1 MHWTINQFIIYFQHS
16 LNHDPPRQTWT
27 ISSPSHNFMLLYN
40 TSHVLVKR
48 LPKIF
53 NFVSDALLYR
63 ASVRMYSHL
72 ALMDTFELR
81 PTSRSRWSLW
91 LDGLAAV
98 ALLPVSELWVLCC
111 IQLLVLGV
119 AQCPFRIL
127 IDLHLHPLS
136 RSLPS
141 VRFIVVLCCSQWLH
155 LAIPE
160 HGYHFLNPR
169 SFCLMA
175 LLTYL

>member
-1 MHWTINQFIIYFQHS
+1 M
-16 LNHDPPRQTWT
+16 
-27 ISSPSHNFMLLYN
+27 SSWSVLLY
-40 TSHVLVKR
+40 L
-48 LPKIF
+48 I
-53 NFVSDALLYR
+53 ALLYK
-63 ASVRMYSHL
+63 ASVRMYNHL
-72 ALMDTFELR
+72 ALMDTVELHL
-81 PTSRSRWSLW
+81 TSLSHWSLW

-98 ALLPVSELWVLCC
+98 APLPVSELWVLCC

-136 RSLPS
+136 RFLPS

-155 LAIPE
+155 LAVPE

>member
-1 MHWTINQFIIYFQHS
+1 MIHQDRHEQYHLHHTILCFCIIPAMSSWSVY
-16 LNHDPPRQTWT
+16 PRYL
-27 ISSPSHNFMLLYN
+27 ILY
-40 TSHVLVKR
+40 L
-48 LPKIF
+48 I
-53 NFVSDALLYR
+53 ALLYR